1 MKQRL
6 TILALWMKD
15 YTVNVDSYTDGALE
29 TAVKRQKEETIQCI
43 GDLLE
48 DILNMDDMQIDIELS
63 HNIPR
68 KN

>member
-6 TILALWMKD
+6 EILASWMKD
-15 YTVNVDSYTDGALE
+15 YTVIIDPYTDGALE